1 MSASGFAM
9 VVGGRGLPRA
19 AQSSAKLLGRLEV
32 GVSPA
37 AVRGRGGKP
46 PRWTGRRGRSTSS
59 RAALATTSVSGPI
72 AASRGAVTSRGT
84 IGSWG
89 TSLSSSRPL

>member
-1 MSASGFAM
+1 MSVSGFAM

-19 AQSSAKLLGRLEV
+19 AQSSAKLLGRFVAFGDCCTGAVAVAL
-32 GVSPA
+32 GA
-37 AVRGRGGKP
+37 AGI
-46 PRWTGRRGRSTSS
+46 GRRGRSTSS